1 MSINENKPIVNF
13 DELQKLMEEHEEI
26 AVFAPKHMVEEA
38 EKQIK
43 TKLSRVEGK
52 ATALNNQIDKL
63 KEAAKEIIS
72 GDFGNTVKTFEIKLN
87 GVANRQFYDFE
98 DNLEK
103 KLKSLNNEIIEQEKK
118 LLTLEPTAKYYS
130 AIVAAVLD
138 VVKERGYELT
148 SENVTEIVCK
158 SLDVASYQKW
168 QEIKG
173 ENWGKNNTENKKY
186 KVI

>member
-72 GDFGNTVKTFEIKLN
+72 GDFGNTVKIFESKLN
-87 GVANRQFYDFE
+87 GVANRQFFDFE
-98 DNLEK
+98 NDLEK
-103 KLKSLNNEIIEQEKK
+103 KLKSLNNEIIEQEKN
-118 LLTLEPTAKYYS
+118 Y
-130 AIVAAVLD
+130 
-138 VVKERGYELT
+138 
-148 SENVTEIVCK
+148 
-158 SLDVASYQKW
+158 
-168 QEIKG
+168 
-173 ENWGKNNTENKKY
+173 
-186 KVI
+186 